1 MKTSDMKYVENRTY
15 WVLGNF
21 DRHSFVSDEGY
32 KGDGLDT
39 HGIGRCLEEAVPFSS
54 EEEAKQYLMNL
65 DEDYKDAFKTYEGE
79 IEVLH
84 VNEKSEVS
92 NCQFL

>member
-1 MKTSDMKYVENRTY
+1 MDIKYVENKTY

-32 KGDGLDT
+32 KGDGLDIDT
-39 HGIGRCLEEAVPFSS
+39 HGIGRCVEEAISFSS
-54 EEEAKQYLMNL
+54 EEEAVRYLINL

-84 VNEKSEVS
+84 VNEKTEVS
-92 NCQFL
+92 KLNEV